1 MPALDPLT
9 AGLDLANTVVK
20 TIWPDKSDQERAQLA
35 AAVQLV
41 QGQLDINKVEA
52 ASESVF
58 VAGWRPFIGWTCG
71 VAFAYKF
78 VLAPVAALVLT
89 AVGHPITLPVLEF
102 GEMMPI
108 LFGML
113 GLGAFRSYEKVK
125 GVAK

>member
-1 MPALDPLT
+1 MALDPIS
-9 AGLDLANTVVK
+9 AGLDLANTVVNK
-20 TIWPDKSDQERAQLA
+20 LWPDKSQEERAQLA

-41 QGQLDINKVEA
+41 QGQLDINKTEA

-78 VLAPVAALVLT
+78 VAAPVAALVLT

-102 GEMMPI
+102 GEMMPV

-125 GVAK
+125 GVTR

>member
-1 MPALDPLT
+1 MALDPIS

-20 TIWPDKSDQERAQLA
+20 TIWPDKSEEERAQLA

-41 QGQLDINKVEA
+41 QGQLDINKAEA
-52 ASESVF
+52 GSASVF

-78 VLAPVAALVLT
+78 VAAPVAALVLT
-89 AVGHPITLPVLEF
+89 AVGHPITLPVLDF

-113 GLGAFRSYEKVK
+113 GLGAMRSFEKVK

>member
-1 MPALDPLT
+1 MALDPIS

-20 TIWPDKSDQERAQLA
+20 TIWPDKSEEERAKLA

-41 QGQLDINKVEA
+41 QGQLDINKTEA

-78 VLAPVAALVLT
+78 VAAPVAALVLT

-102 GEMMPI
+102 GEMMPV

-125 GVAK
+125 GVTR